1 MELVEKIQAVKDVF
15 NVLDTEIALFQEN
28 TKLGCK
34 SGCGECCKKPD
45 IEATIL
51 EFLPL
56 AFHLYKENLVDVF
69 LDKIKN
75 KNIIDNT
82 ENAQNEVK
90 NDGICVLFAPFLPN
104 GKTGYCTIY
113 DHRGLICRLFGFS
126 ATTNKNGEKLLATC
140 RIIKENY
147 KEDYEKA
154 VEGIKNGG
162 FIPLIRDFYYKMYA
176 IDLNLAEGRLPINEA
191 IKRALEIVAT
201 YFYYANQEK

>member
-1 MELVEKIQAVKDVF
+1 MELEEKIQAVKAVF
-15 NVLDTEIALFQEN
+15 DVLDAEIALFQEN

-34 SGCGECCKKPD
+34 SGCGECCKKPT

-56 AFHLYKENLVDVF
+56 AFHLHKENLVDVF

-75 KNIIDNT
+75 KNILDNT
-82 ENAQNEVK
+82 NNEVM

-113 DHRGLICRLFGFS
+113 EHRGLICRLFGFS
-126 ATTNKNGEKLLATC
+126 ATTDKNGQKLLATC

-154 VEGIKNGG
+154 VESIKNGA

-176 IDLNLAEGRLPINEA
+176 IDLNLGEGRLPINEA
-191 IKRALEIVAT
+191 IKRALELVDT
-201 YFYYANQEK
+201 YFYYANQEEV